1 MASSSDKKPE
11 FKLKVDSLSYLLLKT
26 SSNPTPLKRYSLDY
40 RTPQNPDLGV
50 NRLERVFLKGKGFE
64 WAVLYDNR
72 NNKIQA
78 YYHPK
83 KQDEQLDKEEFL
95 KLLGK
100 VKLKLY
106 IIYSAAYK
114 LKTGRKK
121 GLTMPIEQLDEIPQY
136 WNKDVERIMVYQNG
150 KHTQNFIKGQFFTV

>member
-1 MASSSDKKPE
+1 MASSNSTKTE
-11 FKLKVDSLSYLLLKT
+11 FKIKRDSLSYLLVKT
-26 SSNPTPLKRYSLDY
+26 PGNPTPIKRYSLDY
-40 RTPQNPDLGV
+40 RTPQNPALGV
-50 NRLERVFLKGKGFE
+50 NRLERVFIKGKGFE

-83 KQDEQLDKEEFL
+83 KQDQQLNKEEFQV
-95 KLLGK
+95 LLGK

-106 IIYSAAYK
+106 IIYNAAYK
-114 LKTGRKK
+114 LKTGRTK
-121 GLTMPIEQLDEIPQY
+121 GLSMPIEELNEIPQY

-150 KHTQNFIKGQFFTV
+150 KHTQNFIKGQFFKV

>member
-1 MASSSDKKPE
+1 MASSSDTKTK
-11 FKLKVDSLSYLLLKT
+11 FKIKIDSLSYLLVKT
-26 SSNPTPLKRYSLDY
+26 PGNSTPFKRYSLDS
-40 RTPQNPDLGV
+40 RTPENPALGV
-50 NRLERVFLKGKGFE
+50 NRLERVFLKGKVFE

-83 KQDEQLDKEEFL
+83 KQEQQLSKEDFQA
-95 KLLGK
+95 LLGK

-106 IIYSAAYK
+106 IIYNAAYK

-121 GLTMPIEQLDEIPQY
+121 GLSMPIEQLEEIPQY

-150 KHTQNFIKGQFFTV
+150 KHTQNFIKGQFFKV